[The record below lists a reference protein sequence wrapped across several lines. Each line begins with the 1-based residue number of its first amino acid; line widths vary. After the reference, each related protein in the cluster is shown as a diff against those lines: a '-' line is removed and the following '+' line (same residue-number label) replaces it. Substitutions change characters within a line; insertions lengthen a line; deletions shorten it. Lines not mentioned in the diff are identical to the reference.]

1 MTDWWIDDAAAAEA
15 RYWDEHDENQP
26 DAADLAELAQDT
38 ARRAALARANDYE
51 NEGRCLK

>member
-38 ARRAALARANDYE
+38 ARRAALTRANDYE